1 MPEIKIVVDG
11 EEIVLEQ
18 NGKSRNGTYLKFKEP
33 EPYVSMGPG
42 ETPLIVTVYLR
53 PGWKP
58 SDDQ

>member
-33 EPYVSMGPG
+33 EPYASMGLDSL
-42 ETPLIVTVYLR
+42 PLL
-53 PGWKP
+53 
-58 SDDQ
+58 